1 MNMEMPQMAKQ
12 MVEFQKV
19 TFNNAFNTLTMFQDQ
34 AEKLVHTFLDQN
46 PAIPQQSREA
56 FRDWLNMCKKA
67 RDDYKKTIDDSFK
80 NLESYLSD
88 TTKSK

>member
-34 AEKLVHTFLDQN
+34 AEKLVNTFLDQN

>member
-46 PAIPQQSREA
+46 PAFPQQSREA